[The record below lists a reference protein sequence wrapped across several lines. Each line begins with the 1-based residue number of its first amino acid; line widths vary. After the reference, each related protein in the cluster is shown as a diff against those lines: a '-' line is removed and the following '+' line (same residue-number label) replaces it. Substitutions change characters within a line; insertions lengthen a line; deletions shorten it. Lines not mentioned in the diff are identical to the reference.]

1 MARELTNREYVV
13 EMLNKGRALYRIT
26 SKGTIIKYTYSRF
39 GVCRTM
45 VNSKARGKYMSFGS
59 AVAQLTR
66 NFKEIN

>member
-1 MARELTNREYVV
+1 MAKELTNREYVV
-13 EMLNKGRALYRIT
+13 RMLEKGRTLYRIT

-45 VNSKARGKYMSFGS
+45 VNSKTSKFISFGS